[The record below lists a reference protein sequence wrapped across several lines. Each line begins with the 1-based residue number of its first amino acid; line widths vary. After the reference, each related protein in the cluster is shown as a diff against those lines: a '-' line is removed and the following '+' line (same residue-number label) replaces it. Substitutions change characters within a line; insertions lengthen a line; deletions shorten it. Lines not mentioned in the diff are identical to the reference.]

1 MKSFLTGLGIGAA
14 LGCAL
19 APAAGSETRKKMK
32 DLVQKLA
39 EQSQPQ
45 PQSSDGKP
53 EQETNHVMESTPRM
67 QESQHEEAV
76 SAQSAQDS
84 IKDEVA
90 RILNTA
96 SKTTL
101 RSVRGIGDATARRIV
116 ESRPYDSEE
125 AVLKDKVLSKDVFK
139 ELKETLVE
147 KDEEVA

>member
-32 DLVQKLA
+32 DLVQKFA

-45 PQSSDGKP
+45 SNDGKP
-53 EQETNHVMESTPRM
+53 EQETPQVMESTPPM
-67 QESQHEEAV
+67 QQSQSGESV

-116 ESRPYDSEE
+116 ESRPFDSVE
-125 AVLKDKVLSKDVFK
+125 AVLKDKVLSKDTLK

>member
-1 MKSFLTGLGIGAA
+1 MKSFLTGLGLGAA

-32 DLVQKLA
+32 DLVQKFA

-45 PQSSDGKP
+45 SNDGKP
-53 EQETNHVMESTPRM
+53 EQETPQVMESTPPM
-67 QESQHEEAV
+67 QQSQSGESV

-116 ESRPYDSEE
+116 ESRPFDSVE
-125 AVLKDKVLSKDVFK
+125 AVLKDKVLSKDTLK